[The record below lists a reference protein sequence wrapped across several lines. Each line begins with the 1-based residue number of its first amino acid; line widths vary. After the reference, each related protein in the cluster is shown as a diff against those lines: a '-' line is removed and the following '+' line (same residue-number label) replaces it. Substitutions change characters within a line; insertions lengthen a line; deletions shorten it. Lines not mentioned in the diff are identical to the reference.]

1 MTNASHKFLPSWP
14 AALGQAAALG
24 AALLLAACGGPAPT
38 PATTPPQTGNV
49 PAEPAAAAPPSNAR
63 NVNGYKVDVANRVYQ
78 TSPARI
84 FTGKPPPLLRSIVVV
99 NIVIDAEGKLVSANI
114 YRDNGD
120 METRAV
126 ALASLT
132 RAAPLPRPSA
142 AVLKGGRIEYLES
155 WLFRNDGKFQVRS
168 IAEVQASE

>member
-1 MTNASHKFLPSWP
+1 MTHASPKSLPAWLCC
-14 AALGQAAALG
+14 AA
-24 AALLLAACGGPAPT
+24 AALLLAACGGSAPT
-38 PATTPPQTGNV
+38 PAGPVQPGSEPV
-49 PAEPAAAAPPSNAR
+49 PTQPSGPAPAAPSSARSVNA
-63 NVNGYKVDVANRVYQ
+63 YKVDVANRVYQ
-78 TSPARI
+78 TNPTRT

-99 NIVIDAEGKLVSANI
+99 NIVIDAEGRLVSANI

-132 RAAPLPRPSA
+132 RAAPLPRPAA
-142 AVLKGGRIEYLES
+142 AVLKGGRVEYLES